1 MMEFPGDPSIG
12 WALVQAPTLD
22 GARLQLHAGPA
33 FWWIAA
39 LVMAVAIGLSI
50 RAWLRSFKRPSIGL
64 LEAIRLLLVAAV
76 LFALAQPEWVVTE
89 TPDESPLVT
98 VLWDDSGS
106 METRD
111 VPGEDSLVTRA
122 ATVRAQVEALTGQVG
137 PEGEA
142 PGAAAGTEKLGRFE
156 LVASPISGFQ
166 ANDVDGG
173 SVGEPGDESAP
184 LQVQRD
190 VSKLGTDL
198 TSPLTDLLTQEN
210 LRAVILLS
218 DGDWNEGGAPSDV
231 AMNYRL
237 AGVPIFTGCVG
248 SPTRLP
254 DISLVPVD
262 PPAFA
267 IVNRPID
274 LPVAI
279 DSAMPRDG
287 STTITLSDENGVIES
302 HPLLVP
308 AQRTTPDKLVFRPK
322 AAGRV
327 KLTVEVAPVPG
338 ELDETNNVRT
348 FEIDVREERLRVL
361 LVEGFPRW
369 EYRYLRNALVRDPG
383 VEVDCFLTHP
393 TLKGVGGGPSYLD
406 AFPPKEALSGY
417 DVVFVGDVGLGKEGL
432 SVEQC
437 DMLAGLVRDQASG
450 LILMPGLGGGHA
462 ELAQT
467 ELGELFPVHLEKG
480 QLHGHGDPVASS
492 LVLTEAGR
500 NSSLTRL
507 LPSSQE
513 NSTLW
518 NDLPGF
524 QWHAPVR
531 RSRAGSQVL
540 AVHSGSENEYGRIP
554 LLVTRTARTGKV
566 LFMGTDA
573 AWRWREGYEDRYHYR
588 FWGQVIRWMAYQ
600 RSMNV
605 GESMRLFF
613 TPDRPRV
620 RSTIALNANVMDASG
635 APLGDATVTARIE
648 SPSGRIQRIRFE
660 PATESGDSI
669 DRDAWGLYSATFQPK
684 EPGRHRATLTCEETG
699 ATLEAEIPV
708 VGDPLEQIGRPARFD
723 VMEELAQMTRGEA
736 LQSVTLEVIAKRL
749 LELPPPQPLITRLR
763 VWSHPLLGGLIVG
776 LMTLFWIG
784 RKLVGRV

>member
-1 MMEFPGDPSIG
+1 MMGLNGVPLGTWG
-12 WALVQAPTLD
+12 LLQAPALD
-22 GARLQLHAGPA
+22 GARLQLHAGPT

-39 LVMAVAIGLSI
+39 AVMMLAIGLSV
-50 RAWLRSFKRPSIGL
+50 RAWLRSYKRSSIAL
-64 LEAIRLLLVAAV
+64 LETIRLMLVALV

-89 TPDESPLVT
+89 TPDEAPLVT

-111 VPGEDSLVTRA
+111 VSGGDSLRTRA
-122 ATVRAQVEALTGQVG
+122 ETVFAQVATIT
-137 PEGEA
+137 GEA
-142 PGAAAGTEKLGRFE
+142 SSDSDSGGTAAEKETLNRFD

-166 ANDVDGG
+166 ADAADA
-173 SVGEPGDESAP
+173 EGDPEGVSPDTATP
-184 LQVQRD
+184 KQ

-198 TSPLTDLLTQEN
+198 TTPLTSLLDQEN

-237 AGVPIFTGCVG
+237 AGIPIFTGCVG

-254 DISLVPVD
+254 DISLSPVD

-302 HPLLVP
+302 HALLVP
-308 AQRTTPDKLVFRPK
+308 AQRTTPDKLVFRPT

-338 ELDETNNVRT
+338 ELDESNNIRT

-393 TLKGVGGGPSYLD
+393 TLKGVGGGPNYLD

-417 DVVFVGDVGLGKEGL
+417 DVVFVGDVGLGNEGL
-432 SVEQC
+432 SVDEC

-450 LILMPGLGGGHA
+450 LILMPGLGGGHS

-467 ELGELFPVHLEKG
+467 ELGELFPVHFEKG
-480 QLHGHGDPVASS
+480 QIHGHGDPVPSS

-507 LPSSQE
+507 LPSAQD

-540 AVHSGSENEYGRIP
+540 AVHGGSENEYGRIP

-736 LQSVTLEVIAKRL
+736 LQSVTLDVIAKRL
-749 LELPPPQPLITRLR
+749 LELPPPQPLITRMR
-763 VWSHPLLGGLIVG
+763 VWAHPLLGGLIVG
-776 LMTLFWIG
+776 LMGLFWIG

>member
-1 MMEFPGDPSIG
+1 MREVLLGSPCGLG
-12 WALVQAPTLD
+12 LLQAPTVD
-22 GARLQLHAGPA
+22 GAQLQLHASPA
-33 FWWIAA
+33 FWWMAA
-39 LVMAVAIGLSI
+39 FVMALAVGLSV
-50 RAWLRSFKRPSIGL
+50 RAWLRSYKRPSIAL
-64 LEAIRLLLVAAV
+64 LELTRLALVAAV
-76 LFALAQPEWVVTE
+76 LFALAQPEWVVTD
-89 TPDESPLVT
+89 TPDEAPLVT

-106 METRD
+106 MATRD
-111 VPGEDSLVTRA
+111 VAGSEALETRA
-122 ATVRAQVEALTGQVG
+122 ATVLAQVAAIT
-137 PEGEA
+137 
-142 PGAAAGTEKLGRFE
+142 GAAADKGPDNVGLQRFE

-166 ANDVDGG
+166 T
-173 SVGEPGDESAP
+173 SGEEPESAEGVP
-184 LQVQRD
+184 NGAVDSARLEV

-198 TSPLTDLLTQEN
+198 TTPLTNLLEQEN

-237 AGVPIFTGCVG
+237 AGIPIFTGCVG

-254 DISLVPVD
+254 DISLSPVD

-279 DSAMPRDG
+279 DSAMPRDS
-287 STTITLSDENGVIES
+287 STTITLSDESGVIES

-308 AQRTTPDKLVFRPK
+308 AQRVTPDKLVFRPT
-322 AAGRV
+322 APGRV

-338 ELDETNNVRT
+338 ELDESNNVRT

-361 LVEGFPRW
+361 LVEGSPRW

-383 VEVDCFLTHP
+383 VEVDCYLTHP
-393 TLKGVGGGPSYLD
+393 RLKGVGGGPSYLD
-406 AFPPKEALSGY
+406 AFPPKEALSSY
-417 DVVFVGDVGLGKEGL
+417 DVVFVGDVGLGREGL
-432 SVEQC
+432 SVAQC

-450 LILMPGLGGGHA
+450 LILMPGLGGGHS
-462 ELAQT
+462 ELART
-467 ELGELFPVHLEKG
+467 ELGELFPVHLEDG
-480 QLHGHGDPVASS
+480 EIHGHGNPVPSP

-507 LPSSQE
+507 LPSARE

-540 AVHSGSENEYGRIP
+540 AVHGAAENEYGRIP

-635 APLGDATVTARIE
+635 APLGDATVLARIE
-648 SPSGRIQRIRFE
+648 APSGRIQRIRFE
-660 PATESGDSI
+660 PATESSGDSI

-684 EPGRHRATLTCEETG
+684 EPGRHRATLICEETG

-736 LQSVTLEVIAKRL
+736 LQAVTLDVLAKRL

-763 VWSHPLLGGLIVG
+763 LWAHPVLGGLIVG
-776 LMTLFWIG
+776 LMALFWIG